1 MAEQIVSTPDFGTQT
16 QDKEREIK
24 IRIKKPQFKV
34 PWINFGYLWKEF
46 KNIKLKRQDPSKNL
60 NTIDRF
66 RLDNQL
72 SW

>member
-24 IRIKKPQFKV
+24 TRIKKPQFKV

-46 KNIKLKRQDPSKNL
+46 KNPNSNHQEPTENL

-66 RLDNQL
+66 K
-72 SW
+72 